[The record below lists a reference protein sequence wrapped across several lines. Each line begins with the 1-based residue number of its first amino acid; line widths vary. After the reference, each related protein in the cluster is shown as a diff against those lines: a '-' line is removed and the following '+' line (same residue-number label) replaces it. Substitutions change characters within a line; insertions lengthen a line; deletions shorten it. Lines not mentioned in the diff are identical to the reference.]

1 MKTKKLN
8 INDVAILVTKREGK
22 KKPLSIA
29 QVKEVLK
36 CLRQVCYL
44 DSRAEVAVRKYLR
57 LD

>member
-1 MKTKKLN
+1 MNSYLM
-8 INDVAILVTKREGK
+8 NDVAILVTKREGK